1 MKSQFVHE
9 FEKLKYQTLKKNK
22 FAALIDVDEV
32 LNDRKESNT
41 AHTLKE
47 LSPGS
52 AAIKHPKSDNVLKSE
67 YSQLLNSQT
76 KQPP

>member
-9 FEKLKYQTLKKNK
+9 FEKLKYQTLKKPK
-22 FAALIDVDEV
+22 IAALIDVDEV

-41 AHTLKE
+41 AHTLKD

-52 AAIKHPKSDNVLKSE
+52 AAIKYPKFDNVLKSE

-76 KQPP
+76 KPPP

>member
-9 FEKLKYQTLKKNK
+9 FEKLKYQTLKKTK
-22 FAALIDVDEV
+22 IAALIDVDEV

-41 AHTLKE
+41 AHTLKD

-52 AAIKHPKSDNVLKSE
+52 AAIKYPKFDNVLKSE

-76 KQPP
+76 KPPP

>member
-22 FAALIDVDEV
+22 FAAPIDVDEV

-41 AHTLKE
+41 VHTLKDQ
-47 LSPGS
+47 SPGS

-67 YSQLLNSQT
+67 YSQLLDTQT
-76 KQPP
+76 NPPP

>member
-22 FAALIDVDEV
+22 IAALIDVDEV

-41 AHTLKE
+41 AHTLKD

-52 AAIKHPKSDNVLKSE
+52 AAIKYPKFDNVLKFE

-76 KQPP
+76 KPPP